1 MGGTVQ
7 VGTSSPP
14 FSPPLFSCSSCCIK
28 SPPESLVFPKILPP
42 PIHPHILEKP
52 IFTFATRFWFC
63 SCTSTSNRIYFCS
76 LSSAKMEIAAVTFVV
91 IMAFGAVGLVLG
103 LVAAITWYLSRLY
116 FATEESSSD
125 EDIELGVV
133 NDFLRGGNVYRSM
146 SLPSLTRIDLDS
158 STVRPLILPLPIH
171 DYKGAC

>member
-1 MGGTVQ
+1 
-7 VGTSSPP
+7 
-14 FSPPLFSCSSCCIK
+14 
-28 SPPESLVFPKILPP
+28 
-42 PIHPHILEKP
+42 
-52 IFTFATRFWFC
+52 
-63 SCTSTSNRIYFCS
+63 
-76 LSSAKMEIAAVTFVV
+76 MEIAAVTFVV